1 MGGLQRLS
9 LMLGPSLGAG
19 QLHIQAVFIA
29 QLACA
34 GLAALVTAAFL
45 RIAKAESEASTKKS
59 TGFFQARDAMREN
72 GGRLVRV
79 LGFAAALQ
87 CVRKGRELFFSL
99 AGREAKLSDMVIGQV
114 AALSFLVDTLAS
126 PVAGRLMDSWGR
138 RSAGVASLT
147 LQSLGLLLLAF
158 QNTPAV
164 VASAVLTGLGNG
176 LGSGL
181 LMTLGADLAP
191 QGPGQGAF
199 IAVYRLLF
207 TSLDFI
213 TPALLGI
220 LTTAS
225 SLEVAELTTG
235 AIGLLGVVWLLLCV
249 PANRASQQQRITVLA
264 QDGIVRHLASDKLQ
278 EKPEA
283 NCSLDP
289 LRKGPCGS
297 LQRAAMTA
305 VFLELRTKQQLGY
318 IVDLS
323 YGDGAGFL
331 HLQCILQ
338 SEFRPEYVR
347 GRIEECLKDLFR
359 WAQDELTEM
368 EFAKVREGLVSILS
382 EAPKNLSE
390 ENSRYWN
397 EVSRQRY
404 DFQRRSRKRQ
414 AVQSTSL
421 EDFKHFVAQL
431 ATAPQLCIEV
441 SSQSE
446 PRPDPQAATPAPV
459 DRTWQDD
466 EARVEFRRTAE
477 WVLAQEKSEIP
488 ARL

>member
-1 MGGLQRLS
+1 MPEPEAEVQAEDDAEPKPRQPLRSRDVLQQLAPLYLTCLLSRLTRGLVVVTLPLYVLDLGGTAADVGFLSSLYGIGFMAANVPGGFLLPLIGSKCCLLVACTAGPAFGWYLLRNKFGRAHATYIANSVSKETGKRGFALSIMGGLQRLS
-9 LMLGPSLGAG
+9 LMLGPSLGAVLQG

-45 RIAKAESEASTKKS
+45 RNAKAESEASTKKS

-191 QGPGQGAF
+191 GGPGQGAF

-207 TSLDFI
+207 TGLDFI

-249 PANRASQQQRITVLA
+249 PET
-264 QDGIVRHLASDKLQ
+264 LQ
-278 EKPEA
+278 TPAAGKSSTESSSS
-283 NCSLDP
+283 CSNSCSSCSSSSSTD
-289 LRKGPCGS
+289 
-297 LQRAAMTA
+297 T
-305 VFLELRTKQQLGY
+305 TKQ
-318 IVDLS
+318 
-323 YGDGAGFL
+323 
-331 HLQCILQ
+331 
-338 SEFRPEYVR
+338 
-347 GRIEECLKDLFR
+347 
-359 WAQDELTEM
+359 
-368 EFAKVREGLVSILS
+368 
-382 EAPKNLSE
+382 EASGQQ
-390 ENSRYWN
+390 
-397 EVSRQRY
+397 V
-404 DFQRRSRKRQ
+404 
-414 AVQSTSL
+414 
-421 EDFKHFVAQL
+421 
-431 ATAPQLCIEV
+431 
-441 SSQSE
+441 
-446 PRPDPQAATPAPV
+446 
-459 DRTWQDD
+459 
-466 EARVEFRRTAE
+466 
-477 WVLAQEKSEIP
+477 
-488 ARL
+488 